1 MYALLGAAT
10 DIDQKYRKARDQIEQ
25 LKKQIEQ
32 RTSGQDASVLKT
44 EASKRQREGGNFS
57 KDDGSN
63 GSGLFEL
70 NPRAAFR
77 LRRKLPGHFGK
88 IYALHWAD
96 NSEDIVSASQDGKLL
111 VWNTTSTNKKVAIPL
126 RSAWVMT
133 CAYSPQLSYVASG
146 GLDNLCSVFNIKDS
160 VGWEVKQP
168 HRELQQHEGYLSCCR
183 FVDENQ
189 ILTSSGDAS
198 CILWDIERQ
207 TPIRSFVEHNGD
219 VESVAVWKEKSI
231 FVSGSIDA
239 MAKVWDY
246 RTSMQA
252 VANFKGH
259 ETDINSVAWFPDG
272 NAFASGSDD
281 STVRLFDLKAHRQLN
296 IYNGNEIYSTVTSVD
311 FSKSGYYLLAGYDE
325 EPFCL
330 AWNTMTAEREAQLEH
345 PTRASCL
352 QTSPNGYSIATG
364 CWDKILRIWA

>member
-1 MYALLGAAT
+1 VLRTQATALQRQGSYHRDDA
-10 DIDQKYRKARDQIEQ
+10 QK
-25 LKKQIEQ
+25 
-32 RTSGQDASVLKT
+32 V
-44 EASKRQREGGNFS
+44 
-57 KDDGSN
+57 
-63 GSGLFEL
+63 GLFEL
-70 NPRAAFR
+70 HPKATFR

-88 IYALHWAD
+88 IYALHWAL

-111 VWNTTSTNKKVAIPL
+111 VWNTTSTNKKIAIPL

-133 CAYSPQLSYVASG
+133 CAYSPQRRFVASG

-168 HRELQQHEGYLSCCR
+168 YRELQQHEGYLSCCR
-183 FVDENQ
+183 FVDDNQ

-207 TPIRSFVEHNGD
+207 TPIRTFVEHNGD

-246 RTSMQA
+246 RTGNNA
-252 VANFKGH
+252 IANFKGH
-259 ETDINSVAWFPDG
+259 QTDINSVAWFPDG

-296 IYNGNEIYSTVTSVD
+296 CYGGNDIYSTVTSVD

-325 EPFCL
+325 DPFCL
-330 AWNTMTAEREAQLEH
+330 AWNTMTAEKESQLEH

-352 QTSPNGYSIATG
+352 QTAPNGYSIATG

>member
-10 DIDQKYRKARDQIEQ
+10 DIDEKYRKARQAIDNLKEQIQ
-25 LKKQIEQ
+25 AK
-32 RTSGQDASVLKT
+32 TSGQDDQVLRT
-44 EASKRQREGGNFS
+44 EAETKKRRGVYHREEPH
-57 KDDGSN
+57 KD
-63 GSGLFEL
+63 GLFEL
-70 NPRAAFR
+70 NPKAAFR

-88 IYALHWAD
+88 IYALHWAE

-111 VWNTTSTNKKVAIPL
+111 VWNTTSTNKKIAIPL

-133 CAYSPQLSYVASG
+133 CAYSPQRRFVASG

-168 HRELQQHEGYLSCCR
+168 YRELQQHEGYLSCCR
-183 FVDENQ
+183 FVDDNR

-207 TPIRSFVEHNGD
+207 TPIRTFVEHNGD
-219 VESVAVWKEKSI
+219 VESVAVLKERSV

-246 RTSMQA
+246 RLGSNA
-252 VANFKGH
+252 IANFKGH
-259 ETDINSVAWFPDG
+259 QTDINSVAWFPDG

-296 IYNGNEIYSTVTSVD
+296 VYGGNDIYSTVTSVD

-330 AWNTMTAEREAQLEH
+330 AWNTMTAEKESQLDH

-352 QTSPNGYSIATG
+352 QTAPNGYSIATG